1 MSKEVC
7 SEYLYTSSIKPRAIL
22 ILLHLTRD
30 IILRLN
36 DPVNA
41 RGGHNDLAK
50 AAVRLNNGGRLL
62 PFPVVILVAFVMY
75 CCFVVL

>member
-1 MSKEVC
+1 MPK
-7 SEYLYTSSIKPRAIL
+7 AIL
-22 ILLHLTRD
+22 ILLHLKRD

-41 RGGHNDLAK
+41 SKGHNGLAK

-62 PFPVVILVAFVMY
+62 PFPVVIHVSFVMY
-75 CCFVVL
+75 CCLVVF